1 MVGTSDA
8 GVALAEG
15 TSDAGVALAEVIAP
29 IPGYI
34 GLVYLDGIIV
44 SSG

>member
-1 MVGTSDA
+1 MLGTSEV
-8 GVALAEG
+8 GVVL
-15 TSDAGVALAEVIAP
+15 VEVTVP

-34 GLVYLDGIIV
+34 GLIYREGIIV

>member
-1 MVGTSDA
+1 MWGTSEA
-8 GVALAEG
+8 GIVL
-15 TSDAGVALAEVIAP
+15 VEVTVP

-34 GLVYLDGIIV
+34 GLIYLDGIIV

>member
-1 MVGTSDA
+1 MIGTSDIGA
-8 GVALAEG
+8 VL
-15 TSDAGVALAEVIAP
+15 VEVTVP